1 MRRRDG
7 GVFTKARLALF
18 LGSTALATASY
29 SPPALAQQQ
38 AAYSIPAGS
47 LGAALTAWA
56 RASGM
61 RFLASSEV
69 LSGRHTA
76 GVSGQYAPRQALDAL
91 LQGTGLTYSISGST
105 ATIGSPG
112 QGAADDPS
120 ADDVIALDVVTVSTG
135 GNPVERPF
143 ETPAPVA
150 YISRETIERFRGSSP
165 ADIFRGTPGVMSGEA
180 RNGAGAV
187 DMNIRGMQGFGRVA
201 TTIDG
206 AENGVTVYQGYQG
219 LSNRTYV
226 DPDLLAGIEITKG
239 SDVSSRGIA
248 GTVTM
253 RTLDAGDI
261 VKPGE
266 TWGVRVKGEFG
277 TNSAEPDAGAKGGY
291 LWPRSP
297 SSPPVAVPSLEGMDR
312 PGLFDPR
319 SGSASFAAGIRE
331 ENYDLFA
338 AYAYRNQGN
347 YFAGTHGSAAK
358 PVNTGPRELCS
369 GSWCETWPDY
379 VENAGLTNYRP
390 GEEVLNTQLETE
402 TWIAKSTVRF
412 GDGHSLQA
420 GYTGYRAEAGDLL
433 ASRFTGERGQ
443 PVQQQQT
450 AGTSVDTG
458 TLRYR
463 WDPEEN
469 DLIDLRSNLWTTRL
483 ELRNPRRGSTIPTPE
498 SLGLPAGY
506 RTGSDTVMWG
516 ADATNTSTF
525 ALDKY
530 GSLDLITGAS
540 YLSEDTRP
548 SGYSQALEGWLN
560 LRDAAREE
568 AAVFSK
574 VAYQPLDWLTL
585 NAGLRYSHYWSD
597 DRSTSSNSAYVN
609 PEPERDEGGFS
620 PSVGVTVE
628 PVDGT
633 QFYVNYSNA
642 LRFPS
647 LFEAG
652 SAFTII
658 PNPELKPE
666 RSSNWEVGVNY
677 ITTGLFD
684 AGDEAML
691 KFSYFNWDVKNYVVR
706 EFRPFQGDGYEWYG
720 MQVYNIDRAK
730 FSGLELSA
738 RYEHAGFTAA
748 FGANYYLDIEYCRT
762 SYNCDS
768 KTLYGDYATNQIP
781 PEYMLNLTLSQ
792 TFLDDALTLGGQ
804 VSYIGP
810 RAIGHGQVTAQGAAQ
825 FISQI
830 NWDPYFLVDVYA
842 EYKINPNL
850 TASIRVEN
858 LTDEYYV
865 DPLSLV
871 NQPGPGRTFYAGLTG
886 TFGGDQPMPTLMP
899 PLRGNGNGVDWTGL
913 YAGFHAGGVL
923 AHVDGTTTTL
933 NGTQNAIAATES
945 ANLGLRDNYLWGV
958 QGGFNYQLA
967 NRWVFGMEAD
977 FSNTSLTGSQKAVAT
992 EGSLAANGALQAET
1006 HYSIDQMASL
1016 RGRIGYAFENG
1027 LFLYATGGVAFARE
1041 KTTRDQYVA
1050 DNAWGSD
1057 SFGPSTKLTSIESMR
1072 IDRNGWTLGGGAEFA
1087 LNDRWSVRADYSFT
1101 RLVAQTVAFPNARA
1115 GVGQNYTTRTQTG
1128 STIEPPDPFLCEIL
1142 GGEFCLPSEVPVY
1155 TTTNHAG
1162 SSTITNGRSATDEI
1176 DLHTLK
1182 IGLNYKF

>member
-1 MRRRDG
+1 MFR
-7 GVFTKARLALF
+7 KARLAFF
-18 LGSTALATASY
+18 LGSTTLATLAY
-29 SPPALAQQQ
+29 GPPAMAQQQ
-38 AAYSIPAGS
+38 FSYSIPAGS
-47 LGAALTAWA
+47 LGRALNAWA

-61 RFLASSEV
+61 TFLASAEV
-69 LSGRHTA
+69 LSGRSTQGLTGTYPPHQALEALLRGTDLA
-76 GVSGQYAPRQALDAL
+76 YNVSG
-91 LQGTGLTYSISGST
+91 
-105 ATIGSPG
+105 ATVTIRNAGE
-112 QGAADDPS
+112 GAATGGTVDD
-120 ADDVIALDVVTVSTG
+120 AIALDVITVSDG
-135 GNPVERPF
+135 GNPVDRPF
-143 ETPAPVA
+143 ETAAPVA

-187 DMNIRGMQGFGRVA
+187 DVNIRGMQGFGRVA

-239 SDVSSRGIA
+239 SDVASRGIA
-248 GTVTM
+248 GTVAM

-277 TNSAEPDAGAKGGY
+277 TNSAEPEAGAKGGY
-291 LWPRSP
+291 LWPSTP
-297 SSPPVAVPSLEGMDR
+297 SSTPVAVPSASGMDR
-312 PGLFDPR
+312 PGTLDPR
-319 SGSASFAAGIRE
+319 NGSASFAAGVKE

-338 AYAYRNQGN
+338 AYAYRNRGN
-347 YFAGTHGSAAK
+347 YFAGENGPGAN
-358 PVNTGPRELCS
+358 PVNTGPRTVC
-369 GSWCETWPDY
+369 GTYTCADWPEY
-379 VENAGLTNYRP
+379 VDNTGLTNYRA
-390 GEEVLNTQLETE
+390 GEEALNTQLETE
-402 TWIAKSTVRF
+402 SWITKATMRF

-443 PVQQQQT
+443 STQQEQT
-450 AGTSVDTG
+450 AGTTVDTG

-463 WDPEEN
+463 WDPDDN
-469 DLIDLRSNLWTTRL
+469 DLIDLKSNLWTTRL

-516 ADATNTSTF
+516 ADATNTSHLSF
-525 ALDKY
+525 ERY
-530 GSLDLITGAS
+530 GSLDLVTGLS
-540 YLSEDTRP
+540 YLNEDTRP
-548 SGYSQALEGWLN
+548 SDYSQALEGWLN

-597 DRSTSSNSAYVN
+597 DRSTNSNSAYVN

-628 PVDGT
+628 PVDGA
-633 QFYVNYSNA
+633 QLYVNYSNA

-658 PNPELKPE
+658 PNPDLKPE
-666 RSSNWEVGVNY
+666 RSSNWEIGANY
-677 ITTGLFD
+677 VRDGLFSAND
-684 AGDEAML
+684 QGML
-691 KFSYFNWDVKNYVVR
+691 KFSYFNWDVKDYVTR
-706 EFRPFQGDGYEWYG
+706 EFRAFQGDGYEWFG

-730 FSGLELSA
+730 FAGLEFSA
-738 RYEHAGFTAA
+738 RYENAGFTAA

-762 SYNCDS
+762 ADNCDS
-768 KTLYGDYATNQIP
+768 KTLYGDYATNHVP
-781 PEYMLNLTLSQ
+781 PEYMVNLTLSQ
-792 TFLDDALTLGGQ
+792 KFLDDTLTLGGQ

-825 FISQI
+825 FITQI
-830 NWDPYFLVDVYA
+830 NWDPYLLVDVFA
-842 EYKINPNL
+842 EYKINENL

-858 LTDEYYV
+858 LTDQYYV
-865 DPLSLV
+865 DPLGLV

-899 PLRGNGNGVDWTGL
+899 PLRGHERGVDWTGL
-913 YAGFHAGGVL
+913 YAGFHTGGVL
-923 AHVDGTTTTL
+923 AHIGGTTTTISGSP
-933 NGTQNAIAATES
+933 NSIAGTES
-945 ANLGLRDNYLWGV
+945 ANLDLRDNYLWGA
-958 QGGFNYQLA
+958 QGGFNYQLT
-967 NRWVFGMEAD
+967 NGFVFGMEVD
-977 FSNTSLTGSQKAVAT
+977 VSKTYLTGSQKALAT
-992 EGSLAANGALQAET
+992 EGTLAGTGMLQAET
-1006 HYSIDQMASL
+1006 HYDIDLMSSI

-1027 LFLYATGGVAFARE
+1027 LFLYATGGAAFARE
-1041 KTTRDQYVA
+1041 NTTRDQYIS

-1057 SFGPSTKLTSIESMR
+1057 SFGTSTKIASTETIKL
-1072 IDRNGWTLGGGAEFA
+1072 DRSGWTVGGGAEYA
-1087 LNDRWSVRADYSFT
+1087 ISDRWSIKADYSFT
-1101 RLVAQTVAFPNARA
+1101 RLTAKAAEFSNARA
-1115 GVGQNYTTRTQTG
+1115 GVGKDYTTTEQTG
-1128 STIEPPDPFLCEIL
+1128 ATIEPPDPFLCEIL
-1142 GGEFCLPSEVPVY
+1142 GGDFCLPTEIPTY
-1155 TTTNHAG
+1155 MTTNHPG
-1162 SSTITNGRSATDEI
+1162 SSSVTDGRSASNSI
-1176 DLHTLK
+1176 DLHMVK
-1182 IGLNYKF
+1182 IGLNYRF